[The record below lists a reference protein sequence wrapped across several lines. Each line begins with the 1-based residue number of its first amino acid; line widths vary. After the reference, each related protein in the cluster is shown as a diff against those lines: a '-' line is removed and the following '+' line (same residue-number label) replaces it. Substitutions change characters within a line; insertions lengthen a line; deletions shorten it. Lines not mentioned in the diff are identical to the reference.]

1 MAKVLV
7 VEDHPANMKLAVLLV
22 QKAGHQAISAMDAEE
37 GIAAARRE
45 IPDLILMDIQLP
57 GMDGI
62 AATGIL
68 RQDPATRDI
77 KILAVTSFAMKG
89 DEEKIL
95 ASGFDGYIAKPI
107 NLDSFMQTVK
117 ATLGDS

>member
-107 NLDSFMQTVK
+107 NLDNFMQTVK

>member
-57 GMDGI
+57 GIDGI

-107 NLDSFMQTVK
+107 NLDNFMQKVK
-117 ATLGDS
+117 AALGDT

>member
-62 AATGIL
+62 AATSIL

-107 NLDSFMQTVK
+107 NLDNFMQTVK

>member
-1 MAKVLV
+1 MAKILV

-22 QKAGHQAISAMDAEE
+22 QRAGHQAICATDAEE
-37 GIAAARRE
+37 GIALARRE
-45 IPDLILMDIQLP
+45 QPDLILMDIQLP

-62 AATGIL
+62 AATSAL
-68 RQDPATRDI
+68 RQDASTRQI

-95 ASGFDGYIAKPI
+95 AAGFDGYIAKPI
-107 NLDSFMQTVK
+107 SLDNFLHSLK
-117 ATLGDS
+117 HALGEA

>member
-62 AATGIL
+62 AATSIL

-107 NLDSFMQTVK
+107 NLDDFMQTVK

>member
-95 ASGFDGYIAKPI
+95 ASGFDGYIAMPI
-107 NLDSFMQTVK
+107 NLDNFMQTVK